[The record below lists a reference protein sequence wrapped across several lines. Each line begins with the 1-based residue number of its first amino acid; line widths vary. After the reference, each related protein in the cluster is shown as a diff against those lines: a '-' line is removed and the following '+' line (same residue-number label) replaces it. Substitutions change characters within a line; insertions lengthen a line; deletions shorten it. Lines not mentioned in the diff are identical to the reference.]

1 MSAHST
7 SGPQATGGSPAEQA
21 IGAAITQPLLAI
33 GVDLESVS
41 ITKAGRREL
50 VRVVVDRDG
59 GVDLDTVA
67 EVSRLVSD
75 LLDGPEL
82 GAHLPGAFVLEVTSP
97 GVDRPLTQ
105 PRHWRRAI
113 GRLVDVRLNDVRL
126 NDVRLNEDVAG
137 GGSFIGR
144 VQGVPDDTHAV
155 LEVDG
160 EQRPVAFADV
170 RSAVVQVEFNATHEP
185 GVAAEADE

>member
-82 GAHLPGAFVLEVTSP
+82 GAHLPGAFVLEATSP

-113 GRLVDVRLNDVRL
+113 GRLVDVRLT
-126 NDVRLNEDVAG
+126 DVRLNEDVAG

-160 EQRPVAFADV
+160 EQRSVAFADV